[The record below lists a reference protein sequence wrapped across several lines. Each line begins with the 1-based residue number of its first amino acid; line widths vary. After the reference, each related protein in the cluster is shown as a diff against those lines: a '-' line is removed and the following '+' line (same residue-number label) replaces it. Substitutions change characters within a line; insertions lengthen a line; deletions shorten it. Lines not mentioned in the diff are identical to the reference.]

1 MQMQI
6 KIKRSFYKHFP
17 FKKKITKLC
26 NYFAVDI
33 DRIKLSR
40 LIDKYLSCRGFDH
53 DIELFKN
60 SLNAT
65 EKDYYTFL
73 EKWLED
79 NQQELED
86 HPDYIPNDK
95 ENHKKL
101 ALQSPIVTFF
111 YHVSHDSTYTQRFIS
126 EIASR
131 WFNCILK
138 AVRTRYDEYNDDDV
152 GKCYFRHKLKD
163 FIRQINDEY
172 KNIYILKDLVPF
184 LKKL

>member
-26 NYFAVDI
+26 NYFTFDI
-33 DRIKLSR
+33 GRIKLSR

-53 DIELFKN
+53 DIELYKN

-65 EKDYYTFL
+65 EK
-73 EKWLED
+73 ED

-95 ENHKKL
+95 EKL
-101 ALQSPIVTFF
+101 
-111 YHVSHDSTYTQRFIS
+111 VSHDSTYTQRFIS

-138 AVRTRYDEYNDDDV
+138 AVRTRYDEYNDDDDV
-152 GKCYFRHKLKD
+152 GKFYFRHKLKD

-172 KNIYILKDLVPF
+172 KHIYILKDIVPF
-184 LKKL
+184 LIRIRL